1 MSVDK
6 LLDDL
11 EEVVKGLKADGSG
24 AGGDMVALYG
34 KFFLL
39 LKRGKSS

>member
-11 EEVVKGLKADGSG
+11 EEVIKELKADGSG

-34 KFFLL
+34 KYIFWIS
-39 LKRGKSS
+39 GDDMG